1 MKKIIIVFGL
11 IAGVVVSALMLL
23 SITNCYKN
31 ANFEGSMIIGYASML
46 LAFSFI
52 FVAVKSYRDKHNNG
66 VISFG
71 KAFQIGAY
79 ISLIASTLYVAV
91 WLIDYYLFVPDFMD
105 KYTAHALAEAKK
117 AGATAT
123 EMAVK
128 VKEMNDYKEMYK
140 SPVLIILFTYMEI
153 LPVGLIVSV
162 ICALIFKRTKAEP
175 RLMAE

>member
-1 MKKIIIVFGL
+1 
-11 IAGVVVSALMLL
+11 
-23 SITNCYKN
+23 
-31 ANFEGSMIIGYASML
+31 
-46 LAFSFI
+46 
-52 FVAVKSYRDKHNNG
+52 
-66 VISFG
+66 
-71 KAFQIGAY
+71 
-79 ISLIASTLYVAV
+79 
-91 WLIDYYLFVPDFMD
+91 FMD

-162 ICALIFKRTKAEP
+162 ICALIFKRTKPEP